1 MRKMK
6 LSLQDLLKKNKEE
19 LLKDKNELERIEK
32 RIDDKYSKIITNN

>member
-19 LLKDKNELERIEK
+19 LLKDKNELEKIEK
-32 RIDDKYSKIITNN
+32 RIDDKYSKIISNN